1 MSLLTPLLWI
11 AIMLPFIITA
21 IVKTE
26 KPNLKYLF
34 YFILYFL
41 LDCLTQA
48 LAKDFIS
55 LDAIGLHFAWAGK
68 ILSLLLS
75 LAIILSVSK
84 QEQQAIG
91 FTLKT
96 NSNTQVKFGVL
107 IFLGFLA
114 FDFIFKMILFPKGG
128 TFDLETFLFQASMPG
143 LTEEIAFRG
152 IGFWLL
158 DKAFPPKWNYKG
170 IEFGWGFVIITILF
184 GVGHGVVLTTDY
196 QVKFDLI
203 TIIYLI
209 VISSFSVGVLRK
221 FSGNLIFPIIGHNCI
236 NLMNAIIRIL

>member
-107 IFLGFLA
+107 IVTV
-114 FDFIFKMILFPKGG
+114 LF
-128 TFDLETFLFQASMPG
+128 
-143 LTEEIAFRG
+143 
-152 IGFWLL
+152 
-158 DKAFPPKWNYKG
+158 
-170 IEFGWGFVIITILF
+170 
-184 GVGHGVVLTTDY
+184 
-196 QVKFDLI
+196 
-203 TIIYLI
+203 
-209 VISSFSVGVLRK
+209 
-221 FSGNLIFPIIGHNCI
+221 C
-236 NLMNAIIRIL
+236 